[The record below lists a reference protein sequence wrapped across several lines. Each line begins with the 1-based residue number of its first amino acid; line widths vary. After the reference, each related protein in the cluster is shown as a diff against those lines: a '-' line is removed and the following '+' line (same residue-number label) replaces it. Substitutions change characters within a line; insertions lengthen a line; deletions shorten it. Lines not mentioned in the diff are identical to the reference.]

1 MTEFT
6 YEKIKNKWLGS
17 PYGQYRSTTSI
28 DLDAANALEMRDS
41 DYYSEGEFT
50 QIDPP
55 RIKEGNIVEFGYST
69 YAGADASSGKIDK
82 HDPEFVNYLYDT
94 YSQYT
99 PWMGVIDDTASAKI
113 TGLPDRYYRTPYP
126 LLISERVTPDTAFD
140 LNAMEIEADEALSL
154 DEDLTEQTVL
164 FTRTEDT
171 LHIEVVDGLGLVDA
185 SYTISKS
192 DYESTKV
199 VEDNDSVVGIID
211 TFDRSHEEVADILYA
226 QLTAGEND
234 KGDVLIKEWEYYPLK
249 PPVSNDL
256 GVLPG
261 IAESS
266 GLPENLSENIP
277 FLPTNDADV
286 DRFVQEMKDRNLLF
300 GMGRVSGM
308 PEIPPPGEISEIDG
322 EDYFNE
328 EYPDES
334 PVAPRPEGSRV
345 QTAAAAAR
353 DLPASAPTKIKPG
366 SKPAIMTQ
374 GIASD
379 VAPNV
384 GVGMNTGL
392 LGRPLPE
399 PVPFFD
405 KCSSDKVLSG
415 KNNTWIIFGR
425 DRPGGLGSGYGPGQG
440 HTQAGAIDIVVGR
453 MSPKPISFDR
463 DGNKVSV
470 GPVFQSEKYDYGKA
484 EVLDVMDAARIYI
497 SQKTDI
503 DENFGLK
510 QPKGDVLSFPTSGIG
525 IKADA
530 VRIMSRNGGVR
541 IVTEP
546 AGTTNSQGGFSTKES
561 AGIHLIAAN
570 KANELQP
577 MVLGQ
582 NLTLCLKDLIQLVAD
597 TVGMVTSIKSD
608 LISLNSAL
616 LAHEHVNPLTGPTV
630 KLPSLMAENIRGL
643 VKLISVDTF
652 STYAGTSRV
661 KTIEDTYLTDTNT
674 SIKSKYN
681 KVN

>member
-28 DLDAANALEMRDS
+28 DLDASNDLEMRDS

-55 RIKEGNIVEFGYST
+55 QIKAGNVVEFGYGTYT
-69 YAGADASSGKIDK
+69 YASSTKISK

-99 PWMGVIDDTASAKI
+99 PWMGSIDSRISAKI
-113 TGLPDRYYRTPYP
+113 GGLPDRYYRTPYP
-126 LLISERVTPDTAFD
+126 LPISERVTPDTAFD
-140 LNAMEIEADEALSL
+140 LNAMEMESDEALSL

-171 LHIEVVDGLGLVDA
+171 LHIEVVDGLGVVDA
-185 SYTISKS
+185 SYTISRE
-192 DYESTKV
+192 DYENPDENAIYELDLKFSS
-199 VEDNDSVVGIID
+199 DNPGITDIFRSRINVGSQ
-211 TFDRSHEEVADILYA
+211 FKY
-226 QLTAGEND
+226 
-234 KGDVLIKEWEYYPLK
+234 EWEEYPLK

-261 IAESS
+261 IAESL

-334 PVAPRPEGSRV
+334 PVSPRPEGSRV

-353 DLPASAPTKIKPG
+353 DLPPSAPTKIKPG
-366 SKPAIMTQ
+366 SKPVIMTD

-425 DRPGGLGSGYGPGQG
+425 DRPGGLSSGYGPGQG

-463 DGNKVSV
+463 NGNKVQV

-484 EVLDVMDAARIYI
+484 EILDVMDAARIYI

-546 AGTTNSQGGFSTKES
+546 AGTSNSQGGFSTKES
-561 AGIHLIAAN
+561 AGIHLIAGN
-570 KANELQP
+570 KASELQP

-582 NLTLCLKDLIQLVAD
+582 NLTLCLKDVIQLMAD

-616 LAHEHVNPLTGPTV
+616 LAHEHVNPITGPTV
-630 KLPSLMAENIRGL
+630 KLPSLMSENIRGL

-661 KTIEDTYLTDTNT
+661 KTIEDTYLTDANS